1 MKAIAL
7 LCLASFLAAQ
17 TPAPPPAPQDPA
29 KDAPDSVIRESF
41 KFVLA
46 PVTVTNRN
54 HEFVPGLT
62 PYDFR
67 LYDNGKLQKITEDV
81 GTHPLSLV
89 LVIQANA
96 NVEKVLPTIART
108 ASIFESLVIGD
119 DGEMAVI
126 GFDHR
131 LQVLT
136 DFTNDPAAIDGAFKK
151 LKVGSYTAALN
162 DATMKAINMLK
173 QRPQSRK
180 RVVIQIA
187 ENRDRGSE
195 IRPREVLTEADFAN
209 VSMYSVNISQLVAAL
224 TSTAQPNRPST
235 LPPGA
240 QNMPMGQINTA
251 TTESQ
256 MNMGNWV
263 PALVDIFDAA
273 KGVIMPD
280 PLDVY
285 TRYSGGHECGF
296 KGDKGL
302 NRCVEQIG
310 NELHSQYMLT
320 YLPNNPEEGGYHHI
334 VVEIAKPGMA
344 VRTRDGYWVAAKP
357 R

>member
-1 MKAIAL
+1 MRATVF
-7 LCLASFLAAQ
+7 LCLTSLLSAQ
-17 TPAPPPAPQDPA
+17 NPAPPPTPGPEL
-29 KDAPDSVIRESF
+29 KDAPGSVIRESF

-46 PVTVTNRN
+46 PVTVTDRNRD
-54 HEFVPGLT
+54 FVPGLT

-67 LYDNGKLQKITEDV
+67 LLDNGKLQKITEDV
-81 GTHPLSLV
+81 ATHPLSLV

-96 NVEKVLPTIART
+96 DVEKILPSIQRT
-108 ASIFESLVIGD
+108 ASVFESLVLGD

-131 LQVLT
+131 MQVLT
-136 DFTNDPAAIDGAFKK
+136 DFTSDTAAIDIAFKK

-173 QRPQSRK
+173 SRPASRK

-187 ENRDRGSE
+187 ENRDKGSE
-195 IRPREVLTEADFAN
+195 IKPREVLTEADFAN
-209 VSMYSVNISQLVAAL
+209 VSMYSVNISQLIAAL
-224 TSTAQPNRPST
+224 TSQAQPNRPST

-240 QNMPMGQINTA
+240 EHMPMGQINTA
-251 TTESQ
+251 TTDSQ

-263 PALVDIFDAA
+263 PALKDIFDAA
-273 KGVIMPD
+273 KGVFLPD
-280 PLDVY
+280 PLDIY

-296 KGDKGL
+296 KGDRAL

-320 YLPNNPEEGGYHHI
+320 YLPNNPEEGGYHKII
-334 VVEIAKPGMA
+334 VEVAKPGLT

-357 R
+357 N

>member
-1 MKAIAL
+1 MRITAL
-7 LCLASFLAAQ
+7 LCVAGLLSAQ
-17 TPAPPPAPQDPA
+17 DLPKDPP
-29 KDAPDSVIRESF
+29 KDATDPVIKVSF

-46 PVTVTNRN
+46 PVTVTDRDHN
-54 HEFVPGLT
+54 FVPGLT

-67 LYDNGKLQKITEDV
+67 LYDNGKLQKITEDIA
-81 GTHPLSLV
+81 THPLSLV

-96 NVEKVLPTIART
+96 DVEKILPSIQKT
-108 ASIFESLVIGD
+108 ASVFESLVIGD
-119 DGEMAVI
+119 DGEVAVI

-131 LQVLT
+131 SQVLT
-136 DFTNDPAAIDGAFKK
+136 DFTNDTAAIDAAFKK

-162 DATMKAINMLK
+162 DATMKGINMLK
-173 QRPQSRK
+173 SRPSARK
-180 RVVIQIA
+180 RVLIQIA
-187 ENRDRGSE
+187 ENRDKGSE
-195 IRPREVLTEADFAN
+195 IKPREVLTEADFAS

-224 TSTAQPNRPST
+224 TSKAQPNRPST

-240 QNMPMGQINTA
+240 QNLPMGQVNTA

-273 KGVIMPD
+273 KGIFIPD

-285 TRYSGGHECGF
+285 TKYSGGRQCGF
-296 KGDKGL
+296 KNERAL
-302 NRCVEQIG
+302 QSCVQQIG
-310 NELHSQYMLT
+310 DELHSQYMLT
-320 YLPNNPEEGGYHHI
+320 YLPSNPEEGGYHHI
-334 VVEIAKPGMA
+334 VVEVAKPGLS

-357 R
+357 K

>member
-1 MKAIAL
+1 MRATVFI
-7 LCLASFLAAQ
+7 CLSSLLAAQ
-17 TPAPPPAPQDPA
+17 NPAAPPPQDPV
-29 KDAPDSVIRESF
+29 KDAPESVIRESF

-54 HEFVPGLT
+54 KDFVPGLT

-67 LYDNGKLQKITEDV
+67 LYDNGKLQKITEDIA
-81 GTHPLSLV
+81 THALSLV

-96 NVEKVLPTIART
+96 DVEKILPSIQRT
-108 ASIFESLVIGD
+108 SSIFESLVLGD

-131 LQVLT
+131 VQVLT
-136 DFTNDPAAIDGAFKK
+136 DFTNDAGAIDGAFKK
-151 LKVGSYTAALN
+151 LRVGSYTAALN

-173 QRPQSRK
+173 SRPASRK

-187 ENRDRGSE
+187 ENRDKGSE
-195 IRPREVLTEADFAN
+195 IKPREVLTEADFAN
-209 VSMYSVNISQLVAAL
+209 VSMYSVNVSQLIAAL
-224 TSTAQPNRPST
+224 TSQAQPNRPNT

-240 QNMPMGQINTA
+240 EHLPMGQVNTA
-251 TTESQ
+251 TTDSQ

-273 KGVIMPD
+273 KGVFMPD
-280 PLDVY
+280 PLDIY

-302 NRCVEQIG
+302 ARCVEQIG
-310 NELHSQYMLT
+310 DELHSQYMLT

-334 VVEIAKPGMA
+334 VVEVAKPGLV

-357 R
+357 K